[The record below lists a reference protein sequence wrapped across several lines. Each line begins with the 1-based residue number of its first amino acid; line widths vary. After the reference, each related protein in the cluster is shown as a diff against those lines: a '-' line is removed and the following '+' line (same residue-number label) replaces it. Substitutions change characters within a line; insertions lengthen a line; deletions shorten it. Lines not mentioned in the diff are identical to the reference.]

1 MNKNYITEKFNYL
14 VPLKVDLIRVGMDM
28 DGGYVLGKNELN
40 KIKYIISLGMGSERT
55 NWSFEK
61 EYLKINQN
69 IKITFY
75 DHTVSPKNYLLNILR
90 IFRRVIKLRYKIK
103 DLTEMVKHFF
113 SYIILLNSSQILHE
127 KQKILQKPKKRN
139 ETNVEEIFK
148 NTSFNNILLKVDI
161 EGFEYEIIE
170 QIVDSSHKI
179 LSLITEFH
187 EVDKYE
193 DIFEDKIK
201 LLKSKFEIIHIHGNN
216 NTGTQKI
223 NLPKTLEITF
233 VNKKNYKDHNKEFRY
248 DFPVKEI
255 DFPNNL
261 NFEDIQFSFKK
272 KLS

>member
-14 VPLKVDLIRVGMDM
+14 VPLKVDLIRVGMNM

-40 KIKYIISLGMGSERT
+40 KIEYIISLGMGSERN

-75 DHTVSPKNYLLNILR
+75 DHTVSAKNYLLNILR
-90 IFRRVIKLRYKIK
+90 IFRRLIKLRYKIK

-161 EGFEYEIIE
+161 EGSEYEIID

-179 LSLITEFH
+179 LSLIIEFH

-216 NTGTQKI
+216 NTGIQKI

-233 VNKKNYKDHNKEFRY
+233 VNKENYKDHNKEFRY

-272 KLS
+272 N

>member
-1 MNKNYITEKFNYL
+1 MNKNYIIEKFNYL
-14 VPLKVDLIRVGMDM
+14 VPLKVDLIRVGMNM

-40 KIKYIISLGMGSERT
+40 KIEYIISLGMGSERT

-90 IFRRVIKLRYKIK
+90 IFRRLIKLRYKIK
-103 DLTEMVKHFF
+103 DLTEMVMHFF
-113 SYIILLNSSQILHE
+113 SYIILLNSNQISHE

-161 EGFEYEIIE
+161 EGSEYEIID

-179 LSLITEFH
+179 LSLIIEFH

-216 NTGTQKI
+216 NTGTQRI

-233 VNKKNYKDHNKEFRY
+233 VNKENYKDHNKEFRY

-272 KLS
+272 N